1 MRRLILSTLIISGLL
16 AQTAQADEQ
25 TRNLKDFKT
34 ITARGAYSIV
44 IEVGKP
50 YSVKVSGSDKF
61 LTEVTTEVVGDEL
74 ILNGKEKRNMKV
86 SDNNVVTINL
96 PELNKFKM
104 EGVGGTTINKLQGD
118 KFVLQYE
125 GVGKLV
131 ANGKVNSL
139 RLKAKGVGTI
149 DTRELL
155 ADNVEASLEGVGSVT
170 VFAKE
175 NLNAAVQGIG
185 SLTYYGKP
193 RSVSKSVD
201 GIGSVRAAE

>member
-1 MRRLILSTLIISGLL
+1 MRRLIIGGFILSTMLSSM
-16 AQTAQADEQ
+16 AQADEQ
-25 TRNLKDFKT
+25 NRNLKDFKT
-34 ITARGAYSIV
+34 IIARGAYSIV

-50 YSVKVSGSDKF
+50 YSVKVSGTDKF
-61 LTEVTTEVVGDEL
+61 LTEVTTEVVADEL
-74 ILNGKEKRNMKV
+74 ILNSKEKRNLKIN
-86 SDNNVVTINL
+86 DHNIVTISL
-96 PELNKFKM
+96 PELSKFKM

-139 RLKAKGVGTI
+139 RLKAKGVGTV
-149 DTRELL
+149 DTRDLIAE
-155 ADNVEASLEGVGSVT
+155 NVEASLEGVGSVT

-175 NLNAAVQGIG
+175 NLNASVQGIG

-193 RSVSKSVD
+193 RSVSKAVD